1 MSAKRRN
8 DTDEFK
14 REAIRLV
21 TAHGDGVSETARNLG
36 RNATRLGRWTREFET
51 KQRAAF
57 PGNGR
62 LPLDQEE

>member
-1 MSAKRRN
+1 MGEKRRN
-8 DTDEFK
+8 DTDAFK

-21 TAHGDGVSETARNLG
+21 TEHGYGVSETARNVG
-36 RNATRLGRWTREFET
+36 INSTRLGRWNRECET

-62 LPLDQEE
+62 LPLDKEA

>member
-1 MSAKRRN
+1 MSAKWRN
-8 DTDEFK
+8 DPDEFT

-21 TAHGDGVSETARNLG
+21 TEPGDGVSETARNVG
-36 RNATRLGRWTREFET
+36 RNATRRGRWTRACET

-62 LPLDQEE
+62 LPLDQAE